1 MISKVSI
8 IDTKNADEFLESLHI
23 DENGNLIGTL
33 NIQNKTSLDILLNRH
48 SKSTRGKSK
57 EEVLTELKEKLS
69 KLNDDV
75 QQDLISNLQDQNS
88 EQSGYWNWSDLDLTI
103 FLSLDQRINR
113 LLEVTRVY
121 TTEYVHVKSK

>member
-1 MISKVSI
+1 M
-8 IDTKNADEFLESLHI
+8 
-23 DENGNLIGTL
+23 
-33 NIQNKTSLDILLNRH
+33 
-48 SKSTRGKSK
+48 
-57 EEVLTELKEKLS
+57 LTELKEKLS
-69 KLNDDV
+69 QLNDDV
-75 QQDLISNLQDQNS
+75 QQDLISNLQDENS

>member
-1 MISKVSI
+1 M
-8 IDTKNADEFLESLHI
+8 
-23 DENGNLIGTL
+23 
-33 NIQNKTSLDILLNRH
+33 
-48 SKSTRGKSK
+48 
-57 EEVLTELKEKLS
+57 LTELKEKLS
-69 KLNDDV
+69 KWNDDV
-75 QQDLISNLQDQNS
+75 QQDLISNLQDENS

>member
-1 MISKVSI
+1 M
-8 IDTKNADEFLESLHI
+8 
-23 DENGNLIGTL
+23 IGTL

-121 TTEYVHVKSK
+121 TTEYVHVKAK